1 MRKLTTVILMSLAT
15 TAAYG
20 DNQSPHKFGGDVAI
34 TSDYVFRG
42 ATNSDNK
49 PAVSGDVTYSYTPL
63 GIYASLW
70 ASSIDFGG
78 NPPQS
83 DYPIETDWTAGIG
96 GAFFGTGLSYDLGNV
111 YYYYPGNNTK
121 LHGSYDYDEVYFGL
135 SYTFDK
141 VQFSPDV
148 GAKVYYSPDFF
159 GETGD
164 AYYIDG
170 HLNFSLPYDLSLNTH
185 VGHQYVADEF
195 GSGKSLDY
203 TDWKVGLSK
212 DIFGFGL
219 DVSYTD
225 TADAISAGFCSSSTC
240 GSKVTFTISRG
251 F

>member
-42 ATNSDNK
+42 ITNSDNK
-49 PAVSGDVTYSYTPL
+49 PAVSGDVTYSYEPL

-70 ASSIDFGG
+70 ASSINFNAPD
-78 NPPQS
+78 
-83 DYPIETDWTAGIG
+83 DTVETDWTAGIG
-96 GAFFGTGLSYDLGNV
+96 GNFFNTGLSYDLGNV
-111 YYYYPGNNTK
+111 YYWYPGNSPSQ
-121 LHGSYDYDEVYFGL
+121 HGYGNYDYDEVYFGL

-170 HLNFSLPYDLSLNTH
+170 HLNFSLPYDFSLNTH
-185 VGHQYVADEF
+185 VGHQYIDNN
-195 GSGKSLDY
+195 GGPSTDY
-203 TDWKVGLSK
+203 TDWKIGLSK
-212 DIFGFGL
+212 SVFGFGL
-219 DVSYTD
+219 DVSYTAVD
-225 TADAISAGFCSSSTC
+225 DQSAAC
-240 GSKVTFTISRG
+240 GGTTNCGDKVIFTISRG

>member
-15 TAAYG
+15 TGAYG
-20 DNQSPHKFGGDVAI
+20 DDQSPHKFGGDVAI

-42 ATNSDNK
+42 ITNSDNK
-49 PAVSGDVTYSYTPL
+49 PAVSGDVTYGYEPL

-70 ASSIDFGG
+70 ASSIDF
-78 NPPQS
+78 QTT
-83 DYPIETDWTAGIG
+83 DDPIETDWTAGIG
-96 GAFFGTGLSYDLGNV
+96 GNFFNTGLSYDLGNV
-111 YYYYPGNNTK
+111 YYYYPGSANKSHPT
-121 LHGSYDYDEVYFGL
+121 YDYDEVYFGL

-170 HLNFSLPYDLSLNTH
+170 HLNFALPYDFSLNTH
-185 VGHQYVADEF
+185 VGHQYIDKGNVNNPGA
-195 GSGKSLDY
+195 SVDY

-212 DIFGFGL
+212 DLFGFGL

-225 TADAISAGFCSSSTC
+225 TADAQSAGLCSHSTC